1 MLLSLLYDWATTIS
15 LVFGGCCRCVVFILR
30 KVPSNLTWPNS
41 NAITL
46 EQLTSDYPKAGSL
59 ITFFQFIIVSLY
71 GLPRHIT
78 WTRYGPRFK
87 PRRIPL
93 TPYLVQVALFY
104 FISLLNNA
112 AFGYR
117 IPMAVHIIFRS
128 GGLIISMVLGW
139 LVVGKR

>member
-1 MLLSLLYDWATTIS
+1 M
-15 LVFGGCCRCVVFILR
+15 
-30 KVPSNLTWPNS
+30 
-41 NAITL
+41 
-46 EQLTSDYPKAGSL
+46 
-59 ITFFQFIIVSLY
+59 Y

-104 FISLLNNA
+104 LISLLNNA